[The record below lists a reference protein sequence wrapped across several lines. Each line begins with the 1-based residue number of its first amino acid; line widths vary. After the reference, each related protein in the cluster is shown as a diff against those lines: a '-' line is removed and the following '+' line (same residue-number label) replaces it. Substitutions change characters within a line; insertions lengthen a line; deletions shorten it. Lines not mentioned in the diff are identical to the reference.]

1 VSDGWQTVVGRI
13 AGVISLL
20 GFLPYVVAVLR
31 RKARPNR
38 ATWLIWTAV
47 GGLLFAS
54 YDASAG
60 GSARWVPLSDAL
72 GPLMIAVLSLR
83 YGEGGFTRFDR
94 GCLML
99 AAVSVV
105 AWALTGSALV
115 ALAINL
121 FIDLLGALPTMRKA
135 YADPASESALTWRI
149 FLFGNVLNLLA
160 IQRWN
165 VGSAAYPIYVVLV
178 SGIVNVLLVAGKR
191 AEHERRRTRYRRRR
205 PRVRSRVR

>member
-1 VSDGWQTVVGRI
+1 MSAGWQRVVGRI

-20 GFLPYVVAVLR
+20 GSLPYVVAVLR

-54 YDASAG
+54 YDSSAG
-60 GSARWVPLSDAL
+60 GSARWVPLSDAI
-72 GPLMIAVLSLR
+72 GPAMIAVLSLR
-83 YGEGGFTRFDR
+83 YGEGGFTRFDL
-94 GCLML
+94 GCLLL

-105 AWALTGSALV
+105 GWVLTGSALV
-115 ALAINL
+115 ALGINL

-149 FLFGNVLNLLA
+149 FFFGNVLNLLA
-160 IQRWN
+160 IERWN
-165 VGSAAYPIYVVLV
+165 LGSAAYPLHVVFV
-178 SGIVNVLLVAGKR
+178 SGIVNVLLIAGGR
-191 AEHERRRTRYRRRR
+191 AKLTRE
-205 PRVRSRVR
+205 P